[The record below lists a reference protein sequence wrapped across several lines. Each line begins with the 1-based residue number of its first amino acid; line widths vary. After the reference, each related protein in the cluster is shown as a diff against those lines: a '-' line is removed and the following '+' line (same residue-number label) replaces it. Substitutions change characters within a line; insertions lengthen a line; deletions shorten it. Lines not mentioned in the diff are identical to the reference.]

1 MNKYIPKFIGFAINF
16 LSLFSIS
23 YATNLAIRI
32 FSSPRKG
39 KINSEEDI
47 YLKTATQ
54 KTVSYKDISIQTYH
68 WKGNKSSILLAHGW
82 ESNSYRWKDLIELLK
97 LQNYNIIAIDAP
109 AHGKSGSKIFN
120 AILYSECI
128 HEVLKTF
135 DVDTFIGHSVGGTAC
150 AIALHNNKVSSVKKL
165 ISLGAPS
172 NFIDLVNNYKKMM
185 GFNKNIIKSMDA
197 YYLKNFG
204 HLPDYFT
211 VANFSENILAKGLI
225 IHDKKDRII
234 SFKDALEI
242 SKYYK
247 NSKLI
252 KTIGFGHGLKSEIVY
267 NHILE
272 FLND

>member
-1 MNKYIPKFIGFAINF
+1 MNKYIPKFIGFIINF
-16 LSLFSIS
+16 ISLFSTS
-23 YATNLAIRI
+23 VATNLAIRI
-32 FSSPRKG
+32 FSTPRKG
-39 KINSEEDI
+39 KINSEEEEH
-47 YLKTATQ
+47 LKTATQ
-54 KTVSYKDISIQTYH
+54 KVVFYNDISIQTYQ
-68 WKGNKSSILLAHGW
+68 WKGNKSTILLAHGW
-82 ESNSYRWKDLIELLK
+82 ESNTYRWKDLIALLK

-135 DVDTFIGHSVGGTAC
+135 EIDVAIGHSVGGTAC
-150 AIALHNNKVSSVKKL
+150 AIAFHNYKVSSVKKF

-185 GFNKNIIKSMDA
+185 GFNKKVIKAIDA
-197 YYLKNFG
+197 YYLQNFG

-211 VANFSENILAKGLI
+211 VANFSENIQAKGLI

-242 SKYYK
+242 VKHYK

-252 KTIGFGHGLKSEIVY
+252 KTIGFGHGLKSEKVY